1 MLRTKRL
8 EGEVLQSAQKH
19 LFFSAIPYPKVT
31 KQILEISFFFSF
43 LFLLRKSNAD
53 FFKSG

>member
-31 KQILEISFFFSF
+31 KQILEISNFFSF
-43 LFLLRKSNAD
+43 LFLLQKSNAD
-53 FFKSG
+53 LFKSG